1 MTIADRIDLGFF
13 PLQDHAA
20 ARDGVAVSTRLSLA
34 GARITKLQTEGSN
47 AADSILEYG
56 RANGLGTL
64 GDIHPWAFWQT
75 RDRAT
80 RGCGL
85 WTQSLG
91 VLVTSADAIYGTNS
105 TEPLRDADWLTDT
118 RLRPASV
125 AWPAGFPT
133 LARGSLLIALP
144 GTEEGEQH
152 VLGYWADP
160 RLIAPNAAGPGEA
173 GTIVCDLGPSNEI
186 CMAGSETPGIG
197 GRHARLQSLVRVIA
211 VSPGSGF
218 ANIGGPGN
226 VLALNYTTSQ
236 QDQVAGVG
244 AVFGRLAAGGGG
256 PTTRSADPA
265 AGTGAGRATLAHE
278 ASTGRARSGEPDI
291 GAGAFGAGLGSDL
304 TDEGAPSSTAP
315 NGFGTFTPQARG
327 GHGVG
332 LMASADGFGP
342 IHLGHANDKHL
353 HGFDADGHP
362 INAAHVSTNAYFF
375 RDRTYDAPLLFE
387 GDYPGASGF
396 PLQAITHLTYDGGTQ
411 HPFAGG
417 TRAGIWRWW
426 TEVPF
431 YAPPTGGPPPPTTPG
446 RGRGGGPGRG
456 GGGGPPTPGGGR
468 GGGPGPGRG
477 GGPGGPGGGGP
488 VTPGGG
494 GGRGGGG
501 GGPGGPG
508 GPNPG
513 KGRGRGPTTPGG
525 KTKDDGKPKGKP
537 QGEPQRPKYPW
548 SREWPRGGS
557 TGDGGSGDPTKPS
570 GPAGPK
576 TGPGGGGDGGGEP
589 NDPSGPTT
597 PGGGATGPTGPVT
610 PGGGICGVV
619 PPTSDPNSS
628 QDDQTTAPLPSTRLT
643 MGDLVPLGSVLYG
656 GPGGGGTMPT
666 DSRLA
671 FGRLS
676 GRDPHTYEEQRVP
689 GLVERVGGA
698 DRDSVGLYSIFHPLH
713 ETFAAV
719 SFRPQLAVLGAV
731 NYEHNPQVPAKLIGR
746 DEAVRPQ
753 VLTMRAFGGVAA
765 ATGDWAYVEA
775 PASSRARGGTANG
788 GLVLS
793 PPRFEAEDYFA
804 INSGANVSDTTSSRA
819 TTSYFLAAPGV
830 AFALGLPTIAG
841 GVDANSVV
849 IRQDVTVAT
858 KPLVVEHDTVELLR
872 GYTDGSETH
881 FEIGGTTAVQV
892 PAGTTAQR
900 PATPVVGHLRI
911 NTDSTPVVEWWDGS
925 AWVTAGGGGGGTSI
939 RVDENGTLKSN
950 RPEINFIGAGNAV
963 VTVVDN
969 GGSSRADIT
978 VAVYNT
984 AAIDAIEAT
993 TPATDELPYYDS
1005 ASSAATTPLTSF
1017 ARTLLDDVDA
1027 AEARATLELDT
1038 AYGDAPIA
1046 GTTLNTTYA
1055 DLCSKVLTLAAG
1067 DQIEIEVAGTILNNS
1082 GAVATYRW
1090 QLAIGSMTL
1099 EIIDGT
1105 TVAASATNRAPFH
1118 IRARAAVLSTSSA
1131 GCTMTTER
1139 SVPGA
1144 VNTGLS
1150 TAATTIRMGHQV
1162 SASDLT
1168 GAQTCELRMRSST
1181 ATATQTATVHSWKVT
1196 QIPSR
1201 P

>member
-56 RANGLGTL
+56 RENGLGTL

-160 RLIAPNAAGPGEA
+160 RLIAPNAAGPGAA
-173 GTIVCDLGPSNEI
+173 GTLVCDLGPANEI

-211 VSPGSGF
+211 VPPGSGF

-362 INAAHVSTNAYFF
+362 INAAHISTNAYFF

-396 PLQAITHLTYDGGTQ
+396 PLRAITHLTYDGGTQ

-431 YAPPTGGPPPPTTPG
+431 YAPNTTTPPTGGPPPPVT
-446 RGRGGGPGRG
+446 
-456 GGGGPPTPGGGR
+456 
-468 GGGPGPGRG
+468 PGPGRG
-477 GGPGGPGGGGP
+477 GGPGPPGPGRGGPPTGGPGRGGGPGNPGGGGP

-494 GGRGGGG
+494 GGGGGG
-501 GGPGGPG
+501 RGGPGGPG

-570 GPAGPK
+570 EPAGPK

-619 PPTSDPNSS
+619 PPVSDPNSS

-643 MGDLVPLGSVLYG
+643 MGDLVPPGTALYG

-676 GRDPHTYEEQRVP
+676 GRDPHTYAEQRVP

-793 PPRFEAEDYFA
+793 PPRFEAEDYFG
-804 INSGANVSDTTSSRA
+804 INTGANVSDTTSSRA
-819 TTSYFLAAPGV
+819 TTSYLLAAPGV

-849 IRQDVTVAT
+849 IRQDVAVAT
-858 KPLVVEHDTVELLR
+858 KPLVVEHNTAELLR
-872 GYTDGSETH
+872 GYVDGTETH

-900 PATPVVGHLRI
+900 PATPVVGHLRV
-911 NTDSTPVVEWWDGS
+911 NTDATPVVEWWDGS
-925 AWVTAGGGGGGTSI
+925 AWVTAGSGSGT
-939 RVDENGTLKSN
+939 G
-950 RPEINFIGAGNAV
+950 
-963 VTVVDN
+963 
-969 GGSSRADIT
+969 
-978 VAVYNT
+978 
-984 AAIDAIEAT
+984 
-993 TPATDELPYYDS
+993 
-1005 ASSAATTPLTSF
+1005 
-1017 ARTLLDDVDA
+1017 DVI
-1027 AEARATLELDT
+1027 
-1038 AYGDAPIA
+1038 YSDAPIRDVA
-1046 GTTLNTTYA
+1046 MSTTYE
-1055 DLCSKVLTLAAG
+1055 DLFSQDIDTVDG
-1067 DQIEIEVAGTILNNS
+1067 DTVTIEVTGTILNNS
-1082 GAVATYRW
+1082 GANRTYTF
-1090 QLAIGSMTL
+1090 QFSIGGLMTL
-1099 EIIDGT
+1099 EIADGA
-1105 TVAASATNRAPFH
+1105 VINASATNRAPFS
-1118 IRARAAVLSTSSA
+1118 IRAVIAIKDSTLAAIA
-1131 GCTMTTER
+1131 GETER
-1139 SVPGA
+1139 IVGVAS
-1144 VNTGLS
+1144 NTGASGSAS
-1150 TAATTIRMGHQV
+1150 TWRKGWQR
-1162 SASDLT
+1162 SASDMT
-1168 GAQTCELRMRSST
+1168 GTNTVEARAKSDNST
-1181 ATATQTATVHSWKVT
+1181 TTQTLTVHSWRVT
-1196 QIPSR
+1196 VAPQR
-1201 P
+1201 L